1 MSDLPTGTVTLLFT
15 DIEGSTRLLQQLGEH
30 YASLL
35 ADCRQLLR
43 TAFLQWNGHEVD
55 TQGDAFF
62 VVFARATDAV
72 SAAVAIQHALA
83 SKHWPQDVTVRVRFG
98 LHTGEPTLVSEG
110 YIGIDVHHA
119 ARIMS
124 AGHGGQILLSQTTR
138 DLVEHYLAEHTYL
151 QDLGEYR
158 LKDLQRPSHL
168 FQLNISD
175 FPVDFPPLKTLDT
188 HPNNLP
194 IQPTALI
201 GREKEITRV
210 CELLR
215 RPEVRLLTL
224 TGPGGVGKTRLG
236 LQVAAE
242 LSDEFAHGVFLVSL
256 APINDAKQVVP
267 AIAQTLGIGEATD
280 QPLLPLLKTV
290 LEKKQMLL
298 LLDNF
303 EHVADAAV
311 NVAELLSFCS
321 GLKLLVTSRVGLH
334 VRAEQEFAVPP
345 LALPTLKRLPDPLA
359 LSRYE
364 AVALFISRAQAV
376 KPDFEVT
383 KANAAVVAVMCTRLD
398 GLPLAIELAAARVKH
413 FPPQTLLTRLEQG
426 LTVLSGG
433 ARDLPSRQQTLRDA
447 IAWSY
452 NLLSTE
458 EQALFRR
465 LAVFVDGCTWDA
477 AERVCLAAGQL
488 QADILEGLASLV
500 DKSLLRQ
507 EEQGEGTVR
516 FWVLQTL
523 REYGLERLSSAGETE
538 RTREAHVTYYLAL
551 AEEAEIYLKGN
562 EQARWLAHLDQ
573 EHENLRAALFWL
585 LEQARM
591 EGGMEEGKQ
600 RAEQSLRLCAALYW
614 FWCVRGY
621 FREGRSFLE
630 QALERREDA
639 SPLVQAAAL
648 RAAGEVAFF
657 LDDYERVDVLC
668 GESLALYR
676 KLANMVGVANVLT
689 VLGNAS
695 WARSQYTVARSQYEE
710 AVTVFQQVGNTWER
724 ARCLTQLARIST
736 VQGEYERA
744 RGLFNESLRLYQM
757 LGAQERI
764 GWVQYLLAQVLFLSQ
779 ANLEKAGVLA
789 EQSVKILREAGSKG
803 FIAYALNLLGQIHLL
818 RGKQTLARELAEESV
833 AVHKESGDRAG
844 TAEALIVLA
853 HVLTYQHEL
862 VEARRLYEESFAL
875 LQEFHDKEYV
885 PSCLEG
891 LGIVAAEQGELEWA
905 ARLWGA
911 ARALREAIG
920 TPFPPVYRAEYEQAL
935 IAARTQLG
943 EQAFASAMA
952 EGSTLT
958 GEQAVVSRTTA
969 GLAPLVPL
977 SAPIP
982 SIPSSVATT
991 SPQPALTGLT
1001 KRELEVLRLLTQGLS
1016 HPQIAEQ
1023 LVVSLPTIHTHV
1035 ASIFNKLDVTSRS
1048 AATRYALEHHL
1059 V

>member
-1 MSDLPTGTVTLLFT
+1 MPNLPTGTVTLLFT
-15 DIEGSTRLLQQLGEH
+15 DIEGSTRILQQLGER

-43 TAFLQWNGHEVD
+43 AAFVQWNGQEVD

-62 VVFARATDAV
+62 VAFARATDAV
-72 SAAVAIQHALA
+72 AAAVTIQRALA
-83 SKHWPQDVTVRVRFG
+83 SQHWSEDVTVRARIG

-138 DLVEHYLAEHTYL
+138 DLVEHYLPEGTYL
-151 QDLGEYR
+151 QDLGEHR
-158 LKDLQRPSHL
+158 LKDLLRPSHL
-168 FQLNISD
+168 FQLNITD
-175 FPVDFPPLKTLDT
+175 LPIVFPPLKTLDT

-194 IQPTALI
+194 IQPTAFI
-201 GREKEITRV
+201 GREKEMLRV
-210 CELLR
+210 CDLLR
-215 RPEVRLLTL
+215 SSEVRLLTL
-224 TGPGGVGKTRLG
+224 TGPGGVGKTRLS
-236 LQVAAE
+236 LQAAAE
-242 LSDEFAHGVFLVSL
+242 LSDEFAHGVFLVPL
-256 APINDAKQVVP
+256 APINEPKQVVP

-280 QPLLPLLKTV
+280 QPLFPLLKTV

-311 NVAELLSFCS
+311 IVAELLSLCP

-345 LALPTLKRLPDPLA
+345 LTLHTLKRLPDPLD
-359 LSRYE
+359 LSQYE
-364 AVALFISRAQAV
+364 ASTLFISRAQAV
-376 KPDFEVT
+376 KPDFQVT
-383 KANAAVVAVMCTRLD
+383 KANAPTLAVICARLD
-398 GLPLAIELAAARVKH
+398 GLPLAIELAAARIKH

-433 ARDLPSRQQTLRDA
+433 ARDLPTRQQTLRNT

-465 LAVFVDGCTWDA
+465 LAVFVDGCTWEA

-488 QADILEGLASLV
+488 QEDTLEGLASLV

-507 EEQGEGTVR
+507 EEQGEGEVR

-523 REYGLERLSSAGETE
+523 REYGLECLTNARETE
-538 RTREAHVTYYLAL
+538 RTREAHAEYYLSL

-562 EQARWLAHLDQ
+562 EQARWLARLDQ
-573 EHENLRAALFWL
+573 EHENLRVALFWL

-591 EGGMEEGKQ
+591 EVGMEEGKQ

-621 FREGRSFLE
+621 FREGRSFME

-639 SPLVQAAAL
+639 PPQVQAAAL

-657 LDDYERVDVLC
+657 LDDYERVEVLC
-668 GESLALYR
+668 GESLKLYR

-695 WARSQYTVARSQYEE
+695 WARSQYAAARSQYEE

-744 RGLFNESLRLYQM
+744 RVLFNESFKLYQM
-757 LGAQERI
+757 LGAQERV

-779 ANLEKAGVLA
+779 TNLEKAGVLA

-818 RGKQTLARELAEESV
+818 RGKQTLARELAEENV
-833 AVHKESGDRAG
+833 AVQKESGDRAG

-853 HVLTYQHEL
+853 RVLRYQRDL
-862 VEARRLYEESFAL
+862 VEARRLYQESFAL
-875 LQEFHDKEYV
+875 LQEIHDKEYV

-911 ARALREAIG
+911 ARALRETLG
-920 TPFPPVYRAEYEQAL
+920 TPLPPVYRADYEQAL

-943 EQAFASAMA
+943 EQAFATAMA

-977 SAPIP
+977 SSPMH
-982 SIPSSVATT
+982 SIPLSVATT
-991 SPQPALTGLT
+991 SPQPALTSLT
-1001 KRELEVLRLLTQGLS
+1001 KRELEVLHLLTQGLTN
-1016 HPQIAEQ
+1016 PQIAEQ
-1023 LVVSLPTIHTHV
+1023 LAVSLPAINTHV
-1035 ASIFNKLDVTSRS
+1035 ASIFNKLGVNSRS
-1048 AATRYALEHHL
+1048 AATHYALEHHL
-1059 V
+1059 I